1 LLFLPLNKIKDGGEN
16 LFLENFLFTMGKQ
29 EELLEL
35 LKASNKLSESSLLE
49 IKGRA
54 NASGKKIE
62 DILIGENLIDSE
74 EIAQMKAKVYRLPYQ
89 NLLDR
94 EVSNEVIN
102 IIAFEAAE
110 NYRIVCFD
118 KSGNKIKVGL
128 TDPENFKAM
137 EAVNFLVKEE
147 KLRVEYYLISELSFD
162 KIFKQYKN
170 LKSEIGKALETRAKE
185 EKEEM
190 SKKKKEE
197 GGELEEII
205 KSAPVAKIVSVII
218 RHAVEGRASDI
229 HIEPTQKESRV
240 RYRIDGVLHT
250 SLVLPKN
257 IHSAIIARIKVLA
270 NLKLDETRL
279 PQDGRIS
286 MEIGEK
292 KIDFRVSVLPLIGEE
307 KIVMRILDT
316 TRGAPTLEELGF
328 DGRALRIIKENIKKT
343 NGMLLV
349 TGPTGSGKSTTL
361 FSILNMLN
369 KEGINIS
376 TLEDPVEYFIKG
388 VNQSQTRPEIG
399 FTFANGLRSL
409 LRQDPDIVMVGEIRD
424 NETAELAIHASLTGH
439 FVLST
444 LHTNDALGAVPRL
457 LDMKVEPF
465 LLGSTLNVIIAQRLA
480 RKICPYCKK
489 EEKLPE
495 DVLAD
500 MENEIKN
507 IPASIMKESVKDF
520 TDLKKTVFLKGSG
533 CARCGNSGYS
543 GRIAIVEV
551 FDINDKIKEI
561 VMDKNKNLRFEDI
574 KKSQDFITMKQ
585 DGTIK
590 VLRGETTME
599 EIFRVIQS

>member
-1 LLFLPLNKIKDGGEN
+1 
-16 LFLENFLFTMGKQ
+16 
-29 EELLEL
+29 
-35 LKASNKLSESSLLE
+35 LKASKKLSESSLLE

-54 NASGKKIE
+54 DASGKKIE

-74 EIAQMKAKVYRLPYQ
+74 EIAQLKAKVYSLPYQ

-102 IIAFEAAE
+102 IISFEAAE
-110 NYRIVCFD
+110 NYKIVCFD

-128 TDPENFKAM
+128 TDPENFKAV
-137 EAVNFLVKEE
+137 EAVNFLAKEE

-190 SKKKKEE
+190 LKKKKEE

-240 RYRIDGVLHT
+240 RYRIDGILHT

-257 IHSAIIARIKVLA
+257 IHSAIVARIKVLA

-279 PQDGRIS
+279 PQDGRIRL
-286 MEIGEK
+286 EIEEK
-292 KIDFRVSVLPLIGEE
+292 KIDFRVSVLPLMGEE
-307 KIVMRILDT
+307 KVVMRILDT

-328 DGRALRIIKENIKKT
+328 DSRALRIIKENIKKT

-361 FSILNMLN
+361 FSILNILN
-369 KEGINIS
+369 KEGVNIS

-409 LRQDPDIVMVGEIRD
+409 LRQDPDIIMVGEIRD

-480 RKICPYCKK
+480 RKICPFCQK

-500 MENEIKN
+500 MDKEIKN
-507 IPASIMKESVKDF
+507 IPASIMKESAKDF
-520 TDLKKTVFLKGSG
+520 TDFRKTVFLKGSG

-551 FDINDKIKEI
+551 FDINDKIKDI
-561 VMDKNKNLRFEDI
+561 IMDKNKNLRFENV
-574 KKSQDFITMKQ
+574 KESQDFITMKQ
-585 DGTIK
+585 DGIIK

-599 EIFRVIQS
+599 EILRVIQS